1 MYNTP
6 IYAGNTHLYSNAIL
20 HQSSPIMVCLYRQ
33 REELY
38 SRTEYTPG
46 ESGEPTPF
54 TKVSSVEHPPASP
67 TTDLTF
73 REVSVTRVK
82 PIETHT
88 ECKGLTVMVLSP
100 DYMSVVEFVKM
111 EVIISNG
118 VLALHHFHP
127 LFAISTEKGRKVLI
141 YQISRNDD
149 GTSSIVLVETLTGHN
164 RKITAISFCKLP
176 DTTIQ
181 IASGDDY
188 GNVIVYRMDFEHPK
202 SAKCVGILE
211 NTLPDYCIA
220 PPYPQITSIDWS
232 GNTILLS
239 GYSTIWKI
247 QSPVVFSPT
256 ETMWKITTPIIAKS
270 PPDLEAVSFEVYN
283 VKLCCMHPS
292 QQFFVTVSSFGKF
305 VYLIEVHDTSTFKT
319 KFTFKSEPPLNVFS
333 MQFSVD
339 GSKLL
344 LGCTKETIVLN
355 VQPDGAAMTLF
366 SRYDVGHT
374 RNVSSV
380 IIRQTEQGDVV
391 LSTDL
396 TGMLVRS
403 KLV

>member
-1 MYNTP
+1 MDNTP
-6 IYAGNTHLYSNAIL
+6 IYTGNSHWYSNAIL
-20 HQSSPIMVCLYRQ
+20 HQRSSIMVCLHRQ
-33 REELY
+33 RKEVWG
-38 SRTEYTPG
+38 RTEYTSG

-54 TKVSSVEHPPASP
+54 PKVSSVKHAPT

-73 REVSVTRVK
+73 REVSITRVN

-88 ECKGLTVMVLSP
+88 ECPGLTVIVLTP
-100 DYMSVVEFVKM
+100 DYISVVEFVKM

-118 VLALHHFHP
+118 ILALHHFHP

-141 YQISRNDD
+141 YRISRNDD
-149 GTSSIVLVETLTGHN
+149 DKTSSIVLVETLTGHN
-164 RKITAISFCKLP
+164 RKITAISFCKSP
-176 DTTIQ
+176 DTTFR
-181 IASGDDY
+181 IASGDEY
-188 GNVIVYRMDFEHPK
+188 GNVMVHQMDLEHPT
-202 SAKCVGILE
+202 SAKCIGILE
-211 NTLPDYCIA
+211 NTSPDYCIDEH
-220 PPYPQITSIDWS
+220 PQITSINWS
-232 GNTILLS
+232 ENTILLS

-247 QSPVVFSPT
+247 QSPVVSSPT
-256 ETMWKITTPIIAKS
+256 GTMWKITTPIITKS
-270 PPDLEAVSFEVYN
+270 PTDLEAVSFEVYN

-292 QQFFVTVSSFGKF
+292 QQFFVTAGAFGKY
-305 VYLIEVHDTSTFKT
+305 VYLIEVRDAATFKK
-319 KFTFKSEPPLNVFS
+319 KFTFVSEPPLNVYS

-380 IIRQTEQGDVV
+380 IIRQTEQGDV
-391 LSTDL
+391 LSADL

-403 KLV
+403 KLVLD